1 MVGGVG
7 YVGDIV
13 LLEILFGD
21 RDGGFVFYFF
31 LVSGGGRGVRK
42 EFLEGSK
49 IWFVSKRVVWV

>member
-1 MVGGVG
+1 M
-7 YVGDIV
+7 GDIV

-49 IWFVSKRVVWV
+49 I